1 MRPLKILSFLKGSR
15 INHDEIFFLLL
26 PYKKKSVTS
35 GKRVFLIRVL
45 YVYTHADKT
54 IKELLVHGV
63 EKWCLNKKI
72 VAITAVIRQNQ
83 LISNLFFETKYRFC
97 SRF

>member
-1 MRPLKILSFLKGSR
+1 MVERFKQV
-15 INHDEIFFLLL
+15 EVLLNL
-26 PYKKKSVTS
+26 
-35 GKRVFLIRVL
+35 L
-45 YVYTHADKT
+45 YTPHTHADKT

-72 VAITAVIRQNQ
+72 VAITVVIRQNQ

-97 SRF
+97 SCF